1 MTQIWIEIEENDN
14 CGYFPVLV
22 FQAVGQ
28 ERTAPSVFI
37 DHSGEHEVVGW
48 EDGAPSLVHVVQV
61 GDSGAGRSTLVYG
74 GNNGIRLR
82 PVGSDSHWSLEAE
95 EQFGEPFMSLES
107 DAAVRYP
114 TE

>member
-28 ERTAPSVFI
+28 ERTAQSVFI
-37 DHSGEHEVVGW
+37 DHGGDHEVVGW
-48 EDGAPSLVHVVQV
+48 EDGAPTTVRVVQV

-82 PVGSDSHWSLEAE
+82 PSGSDSQWSLDAE
-95 EQFGEPFMSLES
+95 DQFGEPFLSLES
-107 DAAVRYP
+107 DAKLRF
-114 TE
+114 T